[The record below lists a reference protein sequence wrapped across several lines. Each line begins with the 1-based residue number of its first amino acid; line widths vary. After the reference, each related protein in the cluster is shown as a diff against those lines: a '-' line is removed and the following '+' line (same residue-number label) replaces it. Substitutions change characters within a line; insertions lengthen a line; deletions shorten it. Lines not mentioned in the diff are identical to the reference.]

1 MPCKLSR
8 ADGLNRPRQHSDSEA
23 ESAEQTADGRFPT
36 AEIPGSKHLLPRQ
49 EPMRYTDDGLRVIG
63 SAVVNQQIR
72 AGSIEAVLDEE
83 LVLAEPVV
91 LGYRGQDRHTRDIP
105 QPHVG
110 A

>member
-1 MPCKLSR
+1 M
-8 ADGLNRPRQHSDSEA
+8 N
-23 ESAEQTADGRFPT
+23 
-36 AEIPGSKHLLPRQ
+36 Q
-49 EPMRYTDDGLRVIG
+49 EVGA
-63 SAVVNQQIR
+63 SAVK
-72 AGSIEAVLDEE
+72 AVLGEE